1 MLFSRI
7 SARHGVCRCHY
18 VRTDKSDHRACARM
32 RDMRLDES
40 WTGRIWDHHTC
51 SLLVDRV
58 TANWFRCVLLA
69 PCTSRSFTDLT
80 GLWKAGVPMVLLRC
94 RAALHKAA
102 HVLWHVWNFEWTCWC
117 YFILFLILS
126 FKEWRPAL
134 FLIYI
139 SDLPNNI
146 NSTVWLFADDY
157 VLYRDINKQSDPQ
170 ELQEYLDELPC
181 WEQD

>member
-1 MLFSRI
+1 M
-7 SARHGVCRCHY
+7 
-18 VRTDKSDHRACARM
+18 
-32 RDMRLDES
+32 
-40 WTGRIWDHHTC
+40 
-51 SLLVDRV
+51 
-58 TANWFRCVLLA
+58 TAG
-69 PCTSRSFTDLT
+69 S
-80 GLWKAGVPMVLLRC
+80 
-94 RAALHKAA
+94 
-102 HVLWHVWNFEWTCWC
+102 
-117 YFILFLILS
+117 
-126 FKEWRPAL
+126 